1 MQRLYWLVSGQ
12 GYGDSGKGAKVFEN
26 ESILARGFNPN
37 GAAEQN
43 PDNISREQA
52 LFLK

>member
-26 ESILARGFNPN
+26 ESILARGFNPK
-37 GAAEQN
+37 GQQSIT
-43 PDNISREQA
+43 PDNIFENR
-52 LFLK
+52 LCL